1 MKAVRDAEDS
11 AKAVEAEKLT
21 HQQQMLVRIAELEAQ
36 VQKGAGAGPV
46 HPPNPAKLI
55 AKGQL
60 RGAQLPQH
68 NLAAA
73 EIITPKSSG
82 KPAKEFMLAAEGG
95 TRKLVKK
102 TRATAL
108 SSPTPNGAR
117 QTEVMTKRKAEDH
130 PDSSTSSKKMKG
142 RRVSGI
148 QVSAGRDGPNVV
160 PGGKGSK
167 GKGKLV
173 VSSQSTI
180 QTATADSED
189 DDDYSNSS
197 DEIQEFDDFSD
208 DEFGEEM
215 MLVKMEENDPIV
227 ISDDEDDVAME
238 GVLPQG
244 GNVGEAADKDRQYG
258 HRMTTQGMVYIV
270 DESSEEELAPDDILP
285 WSRATGMRGRRFT
298 QEDLPIPRDLHKIFV
313 RLYIRRVIGWLG
325 DQAAAFSLCG
335 VDLLPAMRTA
345 WDKTFLDHPHDIL
358 TRGAVYYIKIYEW
371 RSVIGRLGINLV
383 VEYFRTRTDLVTALD
398 RKIYVEEMVKDG
410 SLLPFV
416 YARTKLMP
424 DGEGL
429 ATHLRL
435 TTIPGEPRAPN
446 AYPIGALAI
455 VATAIER
462 GLTGFRSGDL
472 TTGRIY
478 HKFGHLFWGRIAE
491 KYLHNTKN
499 CISEKSWKI
508 IMVRAART
516 STPLAVRKEFN
527 DIVTKLPTVGGVRDD
542 YELQDN
548 TDEEWEQENNW
559 GTEGVV
565 AEVAEVGVQA
575 NSDHMEEVGG

>member
-1 MKAVRDAEDS
+1 MVNTRPANATAHPGQVALAPKRKRRTAAEMKAVRDAEDS

-102 TRATAL
+102 TRAAGKYSRADVAAIRAAL

-173 VSSQSTI
+173 GSSQSTI
-180 QTATADSED
+180 QTATADSDD

-358 TRGAVYYIKIYEW
+358 TRGAVYYITLQKIYEW

-424 DGEGL
+424 DGEPISTYSLYVITIADSRFKMKSVGIFQGPLILQGL

-478 HKFGHLFWGRIAE
+478 HKFGHLFWGR
-491 KYLHNTKN
+491 
-499 CISEKSWKI
+499 
-508 IMVRAART
+508 
-516 STPLAVRKEFN
+516 
-527 DIVTKLPTVGGVRDD
+527 
-542 YELQDN
+542 
-548 TDEEWEQENNW
+548 
-559 GTEGVV
+559 
-565 AEVAEVGVQA
+565 
-575 NSDHMEEVGG
+575 